1 MVFRVDLNIKEVITD
16 KSKTTSFKIRMSIG
30 LYWIID
36 LSLSIAYDKNLL
48 KYIGIVSLKK

>member
-36 LSLSIAYDKNLL
+36 LSLSIAYDKNVL